1 MRLSTTF
8 IFQQQ
13 TLGISRA
20 QADWLAAGQRLS
32 SGKRVVSPSDDPI
45 AASQA
50 LGIQQH
56 QRTEQRY
63 SMAQQFAQTTMS
75 TEATALSSISDNIQA
90 AISDIVY
97 GATGTLNDDDRQSVA
112 VKLEGVR
119 NQLLTIANSQDSSGR
134 YLFAGYNTAQPPFV
148 EDAQGVTYQGGE
160 QPITQQVDNQRVMTL
175 THTGKQV
182 FQSASLNPKLEPDGS
197 LGDTYLFSIIDKAI
211 AALKTP
217 LHDADDSAMKD
228 FQQAMN
234 SANRGLNNSLNNIL
248 TLQSENGTQLQ
259 ELESLGSIS
268 ASQSILAQGQ
278 LSQLVDADVTQ
289 TISEYQMKE
298 TALQASYTAYTQM
311 SKLSLFQMN
320 K

>member
-13 TLGISRA
+13 TQGISRA

-32 SGKRVVSPSDDPI
+32 SGKRVVSPSDDPV

-148 EDAQGVTYQGGE
+148 EDTQGVTYQGGD
-160 QPITQQVDNQRVMTL
+160 QPIMQQVDNQRVMTL

-182 FQSASLNPKLEPDGS
+182 FQSASSNPKLEPDGS
-197 LGDTYLFSIIDKAI
+197 LGDTDLFSIIDTAI

-217 LHDADDSAMKD
+217 LHDADDSAMKN

-234 SANRGLNNSLNNIL
+234 SANRGLNNCLNNIL

>member
-13 TLGISRA
+13 TQGISRA

-32 SGKRVVSPSDDPI
+32 SGKRVVSPSDDPV

-63 SMAQQFAQTTMS
+63 GMAQQFAQTTMS

-134 YLFAGYNTAQPPFV
+134 YMFAGYNTAQPPFV
-148 EDAQGVTYQGGE
+148 EDAQGVTYQGGD

-197 LGDTYLFSIIDKAI
+197 LGDTDLFSIIDKAI

-248 TLQSENGTQLQ
+248 TLQSENGTQLK

-289 TISEYQMKE
+289 TISEYQIKE